1 MAQSVNYSWHL
12 QDTDQIVSLE
22 KMNRPPLINTNT
34 EPPNDI
40 SFVCFFIDWLRHVWP
55 SCIFWLPCFP
65 EWFVDTSLQTGKNRG
80 APLHCSE
87 KKPSNEHWWNQAVSF
102 RILQCIFLVP
112 ILPGLPWNLQKIAKR
127 SSRHTMIWREEVM
140 GLAAKLPQHL
150 GSGLVWNTADS
161 SIKHGYLTKW
171 WDHGS
176 HFMGNVT
183 NMRWV
188 CASFWGIR
196 LYSTSKTVGFQDQ
209 PPWCNGIQNWRIF
222 TWYSWVWPKKRMRLQ
237 WDNIG

>member
-55 SCIFWLPCFP
+55 SCIFGSHVSQHGLWTPPFRPAKTEVLPF
-65 EWFVDTSLQTGKNRG
+65 TALK
-80 APLHCSE
+80 

-102 RILQCIFLVP
+102 RILQCRLCLGISKINREKVLSSHHD
-112 ILPGLPWNLQKIAKR
+112 LKGRGHGL
-127 SSRHTMIWREEVM
+127 SV
-140 GLAAKLPQHL
+140 AALPQHL
-150 GSGLVWNTADS
+150 GSGLLWNIADS

-183 NMRWV
+183 NNMRWL

-222 TWYSWVWPKKRMRLQ
+222 TWYSWVWPKKRMRL
-237 WDNIG
+237 

>member
-34 EPPNDI
+34 ESPNDI
-40 SFVCFFIDWLRHVWP
+40 SFVFFYWLIAT
-55 SCIFWLPCFP
+55 CLAFMYLWLPCFP
-65 EWFVDTSLQTGKNRG
+65 AWFVDTPLQTGKNRG

-102 RILQCIFLVP
+102 RILQCRLCLGISKKNREKVLSSHHD
-112 ILPGLPWNLQKIAKR
+112 LKRRGHGL
-127 SSRHTMIWREEVM
+127 SV
-140 GLAAKLPQHL
+140 AALPQHL
-150 GSGLVWNTADS
+150 GSGLLWNIADS

-183 NMRWV
+183 NNMRWL

-222 TWYSWVWPKKRMRLQ
+222 TWYSWVWPKKRMRL
-237 WDNIG
+237 